1 RKYGIGIY
9 IGVNTIKADGTIK
22 DYIKIKYKNDDI
34 LYIPTSDLD
43 SIRKYVG
50 GDKIKPKINKLGSK
64 DWKHTKAKVK
74 NNLREVA
81 KELIELYAKRE
92 KVEGFK
98 FSKDTPWQR
107 EFEEKFPYQETDDQ
121 LRCIE
126 EVKKDMESSKPMDR
140 LLCGDV
146 GYGKTEV

>member
-1 RKYGIGIY
+1 RKNLLSCFYSIYSYGIGIY

-50 GDKIKPKINKLGSK
+50 GDKIQPKINRLGSK
-64 DWKHTKAKVK
+64 EWETTKAKVK
-74 NNLREVA
+74 KNLREIA

-92 KVEGFK
+92 KAKGYSL
-98 FSKDTPWQR
+98 SKDTPWQA
-107 EFEEKFPYQETDDQ
+107 EFEGKFPYQET
-121 LRCIE
+121 
-126 EVKKDMESSKPMDR
+126 
-140 LLCGDV
+140 
-146 GYGKTEV
+146 